1 MSMVRLL
8 TTNLVGHCHYLCRS
22 FLISVFLLFSL
33 IFLVIVCPVDLFF
46 RAVFSSIIGLTWI
59 CCSKNIR
66 KFGIL
71 TYYIYICSL
80 NLKLTELRYLSMISM
95 KHFSPLFLLALMLL
109 LPSQLRGQD
118 RSELDAVR
126 AEISQAQNYEKYEY
140 VEEGETVDDEDDEVF
155 RRDYV
160 DGFYATFMYVD
171 VTVHADRTY
180 DIVEYLDV
188 NFVEPHHGLVR
199 DIPTRFYVN
208 RDVSEAQDSTKFELK
223 YNRVKVDDIHV
234 SEEFTEEDVE
244 AAKSLRIGSSDRYV
258 EGDHRYVINYRLS
271 LPNDRVPYSDHFF
284 HSVLGSEWT
293 CSFDTV
299 AFAIHFDK
307 EVPDA
312 SLEKLKIY
320 VGEETS
326 TDDRSQAVVDSIG
339 NYIIEGSIYEMPARW
354 ALTIDMPLPEGYF
367 PTDDLPI
374 WILLSRIAAALTIV
388 VLLWLVYQEFR
399 GDDKVIPVVTFQPS
413 EEMTSADIGSLVD
426 GEVDDED
433 LLSMVP
439 WFAAHGYLAIEN
451 EGKKTQLRK
460 LAPLPDGA
468 PDYQRKLFDAFF
480 CGRDTFTFG
489 DSSSFGMAWET
500 AKECLA
506 KKYEGKLNNR
516 PFALHLL
523 LATFLIS
530 LTLCF
535 AQAGPDGW
543 ICGGLVN
550 FLLVLYIVAVS
561 KARSFWKDQIHL
573 TGCANLILAFFAF
586 CTIGFG
592 LFIGLGLLIT
602 VPSVFEDSYLP
613 YPLLYGLMAVMLLV
627 ITFQRRL
634 LRMSDYRRER
644 LAEIEGLREFIRTA
658 EKDRLQMMLD
668 KDERYFYNILPFA
681 MAFGLVDKWA
691 EKFRDL
697 NVRQIE
703 EFGSTPVTHIS
714 TCLASRSWSSHVSSS
729 VRSSHGGSG
738 GSSGSARGSRGGYSG
753 GGSGGGGGRSW

>member
-1 MSMVRLL
+1 M
-8 TTNLVGHCHYLCRS
+8 
-22 FLISVFLLFSL
+22 
-33 IFLVIVCPVDLFF
+33 IV
-46 RAVFSSIIGLTWI
+46 
-59 CCSKNIR
+59 K
-66 KFGIL
+66 
-71 TYYIYICSL
+71 
-80 NLKLTELRYLSMISM
+80 
-95 KHFSPLFLLALMLL
+95 KHFSSLLLLVLLLL
-109 LPSQLRGQD
+109 LPSQMRGQVM
-118 RSELDAVR
+118 SELEAAR
-126 AEISQAQNYEKYEY
+126 AEISKALNNEEY
-140 VEEGETVDDEDDEVF
+140 VEEDDTDDDDDDEEF
-155 RRDYV
+155 RRNYA
-160 DGFYATFMYVD
+160 DGFFATCMYVD

-188 NFVEPHHGLVR
+188 NFVEPHHGLMR
-199 DIPTRFYVN
+199 DIPSRFYVN
-208 RDVSEAQDSTKFELK
+208 RDVSEAQDSTKYELK
-223 YNRVKVDDIHV
+223 YNRVKIDDIQV
-234 SEEFTEEDVE
+234 SEEFSEEKLQDVT
-244 AAKSLRIGSSDRYV
+244 SLRIGSYDKYV
-258 EGDHRYVINYRLS
+258 EGPHRYIISYRLS

-284 HSVLGSEWT
+284 HSILGSEWT

-299 AFAIHFDK
+299 AFAIRFDK

-312 SLEKLKIY
+312 SLDKLKIY

-326 TDDRSQAVVDSIG
+326 TNNCAEAVVDSIG
-339 NYIIEGSIYEMPARW
+339 NHIIEGSIYRMPARW
-354 ALTIDMPLPEGYF
+354 AMTVDMPLPEGYF

-374 WILLSRIAAALTIV
+374 WILLSKIAAALTIA
-388 VLLWLVYQEFR
+388 VLLWLIFQEIR
-399 GDDKVIPVVTFQPS
+399 GDDEVIPVVSFHPH
-413 EEMTSADIGSLVD
+413 EGMTSADIGSLVD

-439 WFAAHGYLAIEN
+439 WFAAHGYLAIET
-451 EGKKTQLRK
+451 EGKTTQLRK
-460 LAPLPDGA
+460 LAPLPKDA
-468 PDYQRKLFDAFF
+468 PDYQQTLFKAFF
-480 CGRDTFTFG
+480 RGGDTFTFG
-489 DSSSFGMAWET
+489 DSSSFGVSWES
-500 AKECLA
+500 AKESLM
-506 KKYEGKLNNR
+506 KKYEGKLNKR
-516 PFALHLL
+516 PYALHLL
-523 LATFLIS
+523 LATVLIS
-530 LTLCF
+530 LTFCF

-543 ICGGLVN
+543 IYGGLVN
-550 FLLVLYIVAVS
+550 FLLVLFIVFVG

-592 LFIGLGLLIT
+592 LFLGLGMLIT
-602 VPSVFEDSYLP
+602 VPSVFEDTYLP
-613 YPLLYGLMAVMLLV
+613 RPFMYALMAVMLLV
-627 ITFQRRL
+627 IVLQRRL

-644 LAEIEGLREFIRTA
+644 LAEIKGLREFIRTA
-658 EKDRLQMMLD
+658 EKDRLQMLLD